1 MKYSLCLLF
10 LLAMSVAGI
19 AQTDLFPNFDGSVTS
34 PAITHDGS
42 KMVFVGKKE
51 NATSVYE
58 SKNVNGTWSEPLAIP
73 VFDNELKDANVG
85 GLSFNHDGTQLLFH
99 AKVDATYDIF
109 YVTLIND
116 EWKNPTKFDRPINT
130 NDDEFSPTISVDNNY
145 IFLLRPKQNAETK
158 DDEICKKLVLYYRNN
173 DNEWVGPVLLPK
185 SFNEGCQETPFICAD
200 EKTLFF
206 ASKRKD
212 TTPDGKSVPDDV
224 YNIYYTQI
232 KSENI
237 FENGWLIP
245 RYQKEFS
252 TVYNDLS
259 PQLNSD
265 GSIFIKT
272 TSPEKVTKKHPEKT
286 YQYEMDPGVKPLPTM
301 KLFGTIKDGDTGKP
315 IVTQINV
322 TDAITSAILGR
333 YSTDSHGEYAIY
345 LNEFGNYKID
355 FSQEGYSHSYHYIKT
370 DAFKESVEHR
380 FDTTIF
386 SIVKYNLNVYD
397 NELFSP
403 LSAKIAI
410 YDSASNQLILDS
422 MPQVG
427 NGNFSSTLNIGK
439 TYKFHVECE
448 HYNPQDFY
456 FNSVAEIF
464 YNEFEED
471 IELTPTMVTMFIDV
485 DAGEGGDSVLVNV
498 KNLSRNENKS
508 VIARRDKDGNLIV
521 ELREGDSY
529 EIDVAKKGYT
539 YSNTKVD
546 VTKSKKSQRMN
557 VKLDLLTKDTK
568 MTFNNIT
575 FETNSA
581 ELNAS
586 SYDELNRLINFLKLN
601 DNVRIELSAHT
612 DDIGSDWYNNRLSEK
627 RAQAVVSYLTD
638 NGIPDNSLLA
648 KGYGKSSP
656 MVPNTSDENRAL
668 NRRVEVKIIE

>member
-1 MKYSLCLLF
+1 MA
-10 LLAMSVAGI
+10 LLAVSTASN
-19 AQTDLFPNFDGSVTS
+19 AQTDLFPNFDGYVTN
-34 PAITHDGS
+34 PALTHDG
-42 KMVFVGKKE
+42 KKVVFVGTKE
-51 NATSVYE
+51 GSKSVYE
-58 SKNVNGTWSEPLAIP
+58 SKNENGTWSEPVTIP
-73 VFDNELKDANVG
+73 IFDNELKDANVG
-85 GLSFNHDGTQLLFH
+85 GFSFNHDGTQLLFH
-99 AKVDATYDIF
+99 AKVDASFDIM
-109 YVTLIND
+109 YVTLVNGT
-116 EWKNPTKFDRPINT
+116 WQNPTKFESPVNSSE
-130 NDDEFSPTISVDNNY
+130 DEFSPSISVDNNY
-145 IFLLRPKQNAETK
+145 IFFLRPKPITDSKATG
-158 DDEICKKLVLYYRNN
+158 DCKKLVYYYRNN
-173 DNEWVGPVLLPK
+173 DNEWVGPGLLPK

-200 EKTLFF
+200 EKTLYF
-206 ASKRKD
+206 ASKRTD

-224 YNIYYTQI
+224 YNIYYTKVQ
-232 KSENI
+232 SENI

-245 RYQKEFS
+245 RYQKQFS

-265 GSIFIKT
+265 GSVFIKT
-272 TSPEKVTKKHPEKT
+272 MSPEKPSKKHPEKT
-286 YQYEMDPGVKPLPTM
+286 YQYEIMDPAVKPMPTM
-301 KLFGTIKDGDTGKP
+301 KLFGTIKDSDTGKP
-315 IVTQINV
+315 VVTQINV

-333 YSTDSHGEYAIY
+333 YTTDSHGDYSIY

-355 FSQEGYSHSYHYIKT
+355 FSKNGYSHSYYYIAT
-370 DAFKESVEHR
+370 DAFKESVERR

-397 NELFSP
+397 KELFSP
-403 LSAKIAI
+403 LPAKIAI

-422 MPQVG
+422 MPKIG
-427 NGNFSSTLNIGK
+427 NGSFSSTMNIGK

-456 FNSVAEIF
+456 FNSIADIF

-471 IELTPTMVTMFIDV
+471 IELTPTLVTMFIDV

-508 VIARRDKDGNLIV
+508 VIAKRDKDGNLIV

-581 ELNAS
+581 ELNSS
-586 SYDELNRLINFLKLN
+586 SYEELNRLINFLKLN

-638 NGIPDNSLLA
+638 NGIPNKSLLA